1 MSALFV
7 SRWMIAVSLAIVTAT
22 AACDG
27 SGSPTAPGTDTGSA
41 GSSGASGNTGGS
53 GAAQGGNGSLA
64 IHLTDSPFSDAKAL
78 LVTFT
83 AVSAHRTDGDSWQT
97 IPFASGGQRTCD
109 LKKLNGP
116 VDVLGVGSLPVG
128 KYTQVRLVVAS
139 ANIYFDNPS
148 VGSACALSIAPPA
161 GASAA
166 VDIPSGEVK
175 LNHEF
180 TLTTAGSTMLLDFD
194 GDQSVHQ
201 TGSGNGGGNGKGN
214 GQGKSGSNTKYMMSP
229 VIRVVS
235 VQ

>member
-1 MSALFV
+1 MSAW
-7 SRWMIAVSLAIVTAT
+7 SMNRWMVAAAVALAAAT
-22 AACDG
+22 AACGD
-27 SGSPTAPGTDTGSA
+27 SGSPTAPGSDGNA
-41 GSSGASGNTGGS
+41 ANSSSASGSGGS
-53 GAAQGGNGSLA
+53 GVQTATGTLA

-78 LVTFT
+78 LVTFN
-83 AVSAHRTDGDSWQT
+83 AVSVHRADGDSWQT
-97 IPFASGGQRTCD
+97 INFTSGGQRTCD

-116 VDVLGVGSLPVG
+116 VDVLGVGSLPAG

-139 ANIYFDNPS
+139 ANIYFDAPS
-148 VGSACALSIAPPA
+148 SGSACASSIAPPA

-194 GDQSVHQ
+194 GDQSIRQ
-201 TGSGNGGGNGKGN
+201 TGSGNGNGNGNGN
-214 GQGKSGSNTKYMMSP
+214 GQGNSGSNTKYMMSP

>member
-1 MSALFV
+1 MSAWSV
-7 SRWMIAVSLAIVTAT
+7 NRWMIAASLAL
-22 AACDG
+22 AAVAAGCG
-27 SGSPTAPGTDTGSA
+27 ENGSPTAPGADSSA
-41 GSSGASGNTGGS
+41 ASSSSSGGSGGS
-53 GAAQGGNGSLA
+53 GATQAANGSLA

-78 LVTFT
+78 LVTFN
-83 AVSAHRTDGDSWQT
+83 AVSVHRADGDSWQT
-97 IPFASGGQRTCD
+97 INFTSGGQRTCD

-116 VDVLGVGSLPVG
+116 VDVLGVGSLPAG

-148 VGSACALSIAPPA
+148 AGSACASSIAAPA

-194 GDQSVHQ
+194 GDQSIHQ
-201 TGSGNGGGNGKGN
+201 TGSGNGNGN